1 MQRFLLYIAVVFFS
15 NYGFAQTDSIV
26 SQLPRPNVGWEAG
39 YQQRLNLMW
48 GNRIPAY
55 SINPNN
61 GNQDAGKWEWPKLL
75 AKMAWPATNYSSSTM
90 LNFIQTGRNMVNG
103 SNVGSFYSPFSCA
116 GYAMYYFRWKNE
128 ITANDPT
135 QVGLIYSDVKNMW
148 HQLMKADHVFD
159 PCCGY
164 NTYGGK
170 EFNSENFHWMMRAAG
185 YLFAHELH
193 NKSINGV
200 TVDMTNLNLS
210 SNGIT
215 LHTGLN
221 SPRTKTIYP
230 NNVNAIAY
238 FDGFLKNLT
247 RTLYNAGRVEWN
259 SNNYFGHTFNPLLTI
274 YEGADKCNDP
284 NGAENKKR
292 AQACL
297 DWMMLEAAI
306 HFVDGAQVA
315 ADSRAKTGSFR
326 PFTGSYYQYT
336 IPYFTDTNFK
346 LSCSDAYLATKDPT
360 EMEIGFQLSSSYR
373 PPQIMI
379 DIAQR
384 NFSLPVEIQSAKP
397 FYHIDQGRYFNTDG
411 TINGE
416 FPYNAWNGTGKGRK
430 FEFETIWID
439 KNLTMA
445 SAAVGRPDG
454 SKGTYSEQC
463 MWRIGVKGQQA
474 GARILSGNAGT
485 QTTTA
490 GRSPQH
496 EIGQFRNMM
505 MQMIKHSSAVS
516 NKIWF
521 VVPDSLKQLQ
531 TTGEANFWD
540 VQKYKWI
547 DNNLYLQLRPDV
559 FLAVKPYPQP
569 VEITKGTSGEAATH
583 SLLTFRWDA
592 NQLGCLLFE
601 LATDKDYNSFDDFV
615 AAVQSKNIT
624 EINSNTLSYTSA
636 NNNTIK
642 MEYVDPGS
650 FEMTPY
656 TYDTPS
662 PNPFSPAGS
671 YPKVWGNGEYIDYQT
686 WDSYKTVYGQN
697 IVNQAW
703 GSGVLELNA
712 SGNKARI
719 TVDPSSADVKY
730 EIEKKNPTTMVQ
742 KNESG
747 KTINIYPNPFTTD
760 FRVENLQPDA
770 IVQLFNACGKQMH
783 VDVIGDIVHPAAA
796 LNAGIYFLKIMCNLN
811 METYKLVKL

>member
-1 MQRFLLYIAVVFFS
+1 MLRYLIIYVLLLLSVMGI
-15 NYGFAQTDSIV
+15 AQTDSIV
-26 SQLPRPNVGWEAG
+26 QQLPRPDALWEVGL
-39 YQQRLNLMW
+39 QQRITEMW
-48 GNRIPAY
+48 GSRIPNY
-55 SINPNN
+55 IINPGN
-61 GNQDAGKWEWPKLL
+61 GGTDSGKSEWSKLL
-75 AKMAWPATNYSSSTM
+75 AKMAWPATNPTGST
-90 LNFIQTGRNMVNG
+90 LKSFITTGRNMVNG

-128 ITANDPT
+128 IAANDPT
-135 QVGLIYSDVKNMW
+135 QVDLIYSDVKNMW
-148 HQLMKADHVFD
+148 HQLMKTDHVYD

-164 NTYGGK
+164 NSSGGK

-193 NKSINGV
+193 NK
-200 TVDMTNLNLS
+200 TVS
-210 SNGIT
+210 SNLLNMNNLDLSNNGI
-215 LHTGLN
+215 LVHTGLN
-221 SPRTKTIYP
+221 SPRTKTVYP
-230 NNVNAIAY
+230 TNINAIAY
-238 FDGFLKNLT
+238 FDGYLKNLT
-247 RTLYNAGRVEWN
+247 RALYNAGRVEWN

-315 ADSRAKTGSFR
+315 ADARAKTASFL
-326 PFTGSYYQYT
+326 PFKGSYFQ
-336 IPYFTDTNFK
+336 FTNPFFFDNNFK
-346 LSCSDAYLATKDPT
+346 PSFSPTIWASKDPS
-360 EMEIGFQLSSSYR
+360 EMEIGFLLSSSYR
-373 PPQIMI
+373 PPQIII

-384 NFSLPVEIQSAKP
+384 NFTLPVEIQSAKP
-397 FYHIDQGRYFNTDG
+397 FYHIDQGRYFNNDG

-416 FPYNAWNGTGKGRK
+416 FPYNAWDGTGKGRR
-430 FEFETIWID
+430 FEFETTWID
-439 KNLTMA
+439 KNVTMA

-474 GARILSGNAGT
+474 GVRMLSGNGGGQGT
-485 QTTTA
+485 SA

-505 MQMIKHSSAVS
+505 MQMVKHSTAAS

-521 VVPDSLKQLQ
+521 LVPDSLKQLQ
-531 TTGEANFWD
+531 TTGEADFWD
-540 VQKYKWI
+540 VQKFKWI
-547 DNNLYLQLRPDV
+547 DSNLYLQLRPDV

-569 VEITKGTSGEAATH
+569 VEVAKANTTEADTH
-583 SLLTFRWDA
+583 TMLTFRWDS
-592 NQLGCLLFE
+592 NVLGCLLFE
-601 LATDKDYNSFDDFV
+601 LASDKDYSSFDDFV
-615 AAVQSKNIT
+615 AAVQAKNIT
-624 EINSNTLSYTSA
+624 EIDANILSYTSP

-642 MEYVDPGS
+642 MEYVAPGT
-650 FEMTPY
+650 FEMTPF

-671 YPKVWGNGEYIDYQT
+671 YPNVWGNNQFIDYQT

-712 SGNKARI
+712 GGKKSRTTI
-719 TVDPSSADVKY
+719 DPSTAEVKF
-730 EIEKKNPTTMVQ
+730 EIEKKNIVSTTNPLISDNQHV
-742 KNESG
+742 
-747 KTINIYPNPFTTD
+747 IFPNPFD
-760 FRVENLQPDA
+760 ISFRVKKNGGNKSIKMYDLQ
-770 IVQLFNACGKQMH
+770 GKQISIIIENEI
-783 VDVIGDIVHPAAA
+783 VKPINCKSGVYVVKIINGEETLNYKVIK
-796 LNAGIYFLKIMCNLN
+796 F
-811 METYKLVKL
+811 